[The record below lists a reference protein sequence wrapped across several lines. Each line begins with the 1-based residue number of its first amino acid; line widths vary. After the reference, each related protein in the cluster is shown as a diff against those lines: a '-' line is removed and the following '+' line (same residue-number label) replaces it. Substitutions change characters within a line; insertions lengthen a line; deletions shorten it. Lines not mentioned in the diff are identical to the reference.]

1 MSSPLIVPVG
11 VDGGLILISASV
23 LAKMSRHRQTGAAD
37 CEAGGVLLGSLRG
50 PHIEVVGCS
59 EPMAWDRRTRVLFDR
74 RDPGHVSMVRA
85 AMAKSGGTVGYIGE
99 WHTHPEPQPA
109 PSGQDDR
116 NWRGLLRQA
125 GHRLAFVI
133 LGTDRFYVRAGG

>member
-1 MSSPLIVPVG
+1 MSVY
-11 VDGGLILISASV
+11 
-23 LAKMSRHRQTGAAD
+23 RQTGAAA

-50 PHIEVVGCS
+50 PHMEVLGCS
-59 EPMAWDRRTRVLFDR
+59 EPMGQDRRTRFLFDR

-99 WHTHPEPQPA
+99 WHTHPEPTPT
-109 PSGQDDR
+109 PSGQDER

-133 LGTDRFYVRAGG
+133 LGTEGLYVRDGW